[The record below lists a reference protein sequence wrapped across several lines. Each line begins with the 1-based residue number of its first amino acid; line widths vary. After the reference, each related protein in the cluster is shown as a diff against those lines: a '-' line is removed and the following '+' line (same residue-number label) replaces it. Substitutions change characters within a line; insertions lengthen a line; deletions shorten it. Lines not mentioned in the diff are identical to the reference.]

1 VENMRLFTLDE
12 ARGIKSVIT
21 ELRADLN
28 ESAPDE
34 SLRVDKKYVELFK
47 AIDKAMNKANFLVD
61 AMQA

>member
-1 VENMRLFTLDE
+1 MRLFTLDE